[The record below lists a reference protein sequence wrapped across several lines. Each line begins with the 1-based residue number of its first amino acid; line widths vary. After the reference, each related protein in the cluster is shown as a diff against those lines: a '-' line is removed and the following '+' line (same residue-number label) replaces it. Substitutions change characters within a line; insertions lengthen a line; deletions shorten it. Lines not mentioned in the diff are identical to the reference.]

1 MVTGASAGLGRALV
15 RALVERG
22 DVAIAVARRPD
33 QLDETVKDLDPARI
47 LTATADVRDA
57 EALAAIATDARA
69 RFGKVDGLFAN
80 AAIYPRGRIH
90 EQGSA
95 EALDVMAV
103 NVVGVANSIRAV
115 LPGMMR
121 AAHGRI
127 VVLGSFADLAPL
139 ADSWAYSASKGAI
152 HALARAAAAE
162 VAGDYPDIL
171 VNEWVPGVLRTDMGT
186 ADGIDPAVAAVW
198 GLRWVDLPPGG
209 PNGRMFSGE
218 TIVEPPVGLKRKL
231 LRRVGLG

>member
-22 DVAIAVARRPD
+22 DIAIAVARRPD
-33 QLDETVKDLDPARI
+33 QLAAAVQDLDPARV
-47 LTATADVRDA
+47 LAAVGDVRDA
-57 EALAAIATDARA
+57 DALATIAAEARK
-69 RFGKVDGLFAN
+69 RFGEIDGLFAN

-90 EQGSA
+90 EQGDA
-95 EALDVMAV
+95 DALDVMAV

-121 AAHGRI
+121 TAHGRI

-139 ADSWAYSASKGAI
+139 PDSWAYSASKGAV
-152 HALARAAAAE
+152 HAVARAAAAE

-171 VNEWVPGVLRTDMGT
+171 VNEWVPGVLRTEMGVS
-186 ADGIDPAVAAVW
+186 DGIDPDVAAIW
-198 GLRWVDLPPGG
+198 GLRWIDLPPGG
-209 PNGRMFSGE
+209 PSGRMFSGE
-218 TIVEPPVGLKRKL
+218 TIVEPPMSLKRKL